1 MPLPHFLLLLVAVI
15 AAAALTIW
23 AAFFAGVPVVLLG
36 LVALIAGFLTHLA
49 GRLDAGPQNRPAS
62 DGHYHLPDD
71 K

>member
-23 AAFFAGVPVVLLG
+23 AAVSAGIPVVLLG
-36 LVALIAGFLTHLA
+36 LVALIAALLTHLA
-49 GRLDAGPQNRPAS
+49 GRLDAGSQNRPAP